1 MALSGH
7 MIRTLDR
14 GLAIRIGLGVGGAYV
29 AGSLSVLG
37 FLAFAH
43 SGSFSP
49 EATWM
54 PLLATILI
62 RGRQWRRPRS
72 GLTRRAGVITRGY
85 RFGWTLRVR
94 RRLLVE

>member
-49 EATWM
+49 EAAWM
-54 PLLATILI
+54 PLLRNNPDPRPAMAAAEI
-62 RGRQWRRPRS
+62 RADQTGRRYYS
-72 GLTRRAGVITRGY
+72 GLSLWLDSARPPPASR
-85 RFGWTLRVR
+85 
-94 RRLLVE
+94 